1 MDEAHKET
9 DKLLAQMEKKLDG
22 VYKQAYKEARETANE
37 FTAQFRK
44 MDEKKRQE
52 VKDGE
57 LDVDEYNRW
66 RRTKVFQ
73 SNRYH
78 QMADTLAADMTN
90 TNKIAA
96 SVINGYLP
104 EVYAINH
111 NYGTYEVEHGAKVNT
126 QYTLYD
132 RQTVERLMR
141 DEPDLL
147 PMKAKVNVPK
157 DLIWNKKNIN
167 SAVTQGI
174 LQGEPIDK
182 ISQRLAATVTDMSHT
197 SAVRSARTMTTSAEN
212 GGRVDSYKRAESMGI
227 SMVQVWLATL
237 DGRTRHE
244 HRQLDGQKRPVGEPF
259 EVDGYKIDFPA
270 DPKAEP
276 FLVYNCRCT
285 LIAQVKGVNLDL
297 SDVTQRDSKLGAMSY
312 EQWKE
317 EKKKPETVKPA
328 EKGKAEYKEEPVK
341 PKEITTIEEAHSY
354 LGSIF
359 ASVEKNLSY
368 LDEELVI
375 ENANQLQKLNNK
387 FGAITTDNHGY
398 ISGTKIKAVAETRN
412 NLADNISDL
421 TLSNKYY
428 SKKSTLIATEKKMQE
443 AFYSMP
449 VTNELLNVASITH
462 EYGHILE
469 NEIIRKRISEE
480 TFKKYEYEKQY
491 GRRSKAYSYLLA
503 DEKKHAKEIYLEIL
517 AIAKEDNSEFKLSEQ
532 LSKYGHTNHF
542 EAFAEIFMNSQCG
555 APNMFGKAMNKWLK
569 KEGY

>member
-1 MDEAHKET
+1 MDKPLH
-9 DKLLAQMEKKLDG
+9 
-22 VYKQAYKEARETANE
+22 
-37 FTAQFRK
+37 
-44 MDEKKRQE
+44 
-52 VKDGE
+52 
-57 LDVDEYNRW
+57 
-66 RRTKVFQ
+66 
-73 SNRYH
+73 
-78 QMADTLAADMTN
+78 
-90 TNKIAA
+90 I
-96 SVINGYLP
+96 
-104 EVYAINH
+104 
-111 NYGTYEVEHGAKVNT
+111 
-126 QYTLYD
+126 
-132 RQTVERLMR
+132 
-141 DEPDLL
+141 
-147 PMKAKVNVPK
+147 
-157 DLIWNKKNIN
+157 
-167 SAVTQGI
+167 
-174 LQGEPIDK
+174 
-182 ISQRLAATVTDMSHT
+182 
-197 SAVRSARTMTTSAEN
+197 EN

-398 ISGTKIKAVAETRN
+398 IV
-412 NLADNISDL
+412 
-421 TLSNKYY
+421 
-428 SKKSTLIATEKKMQE
+428 
-443 AFYSMP
+443 
-449 VTNELLNVASITH
+449 
-462 EYGHILE
+462 
-469 NEIIRKRISEE
+469 
-480 TFKKYEYEKQY
+480 
-491 GRRSKAYSYLLA
+491 
-503 DEKKHAKEIYLEIL
+503 
-517 AIAKEDNSEFKLSEQ
+517 
-532 LSKYGHTNHF
+532 
-542 EAFAEIFMNSQCG
+542 
-555 APNMFGKAMNKWLK
+555 
-569 KEGY
+569 